1 VKSEITAMLQRG
13 VAQPVGYLPVRP
25 SRVWMHDEPVTIE
38 LNPRERRLYD
48 RLRTHVARIPEPG
61 QASGMSDMLLL
72 LPDFT
77 VLLARLLRDPQVP
90 RRSKWIA
97 LFGIGYV
104 LSPIDL
110 LPALL
115 FGPLGM
121 LDDLV
126 VVTATLSRLLNH
138 VHPTWCERR
147 GRGRATRSTRFSA
160 PRPGRS
166 ASSGA
171 GYAACSA
178 ARCGW
183 SSV

>member
-1 VKSEITAMLQRG
+1 
-13 VAQPVGYLPVRP
+13 
-25 SRVWMHDEPVTIE
+25 MHDEPVTIE

-138 VHPTWCERR
+138 VHPDVVRAAWPGQGDALDAIQRAASWSERFLGRRLR
-147 GRGRATRSTRFSA
+147 GLFRGALRLEQR
-160 PRPGRS
+160 
-166 ASSGA
+166 
-171 GYAACSA
+171 
-178 ARCGW
+178 
-183 SSV
+183 